1 MGYKQFPKEILTL
14 KYFIELSELIGN
26 LNNNIKNLHR
36 PKQLTSALILIHAC
50 PLPKKDRTL
59 SAGVLA
65 PRCTTPGSHGND
77 AVQNMEIQE
86 VL

>member
-36 PKQLTSALILIHAC
+36 P
-50 PLPKKDRTL
+50 
-59 SAGVLA
+59 
-65 PRCTTPGSHGND
+65 N
-77 AVQNMEIQE
+77 N
-86 VL
+86 